1 MIKNFTPLKFDT
13 LDHPITYFRPRQ
25 QMPERVKN
33 SDPAVD
39 CMTDL
44 RQVAL
49 LMVSPTT
56 PLNLA
61 LERMVKG
68 GVRMLLVVDPDGHV
82 RGVITSR
89 DIQGEKP
96 LKIMEKTGGTRD
108 ELLVRDIMTMRGKL
122 NVLMMDDVLG
132 AKVGDII
139 ATLKQVDRQH
149 AMVVD
154 TDPDSGQL
162 ALRGIFSLSQ
172 IGRQLGLAIQ
182 PSEKATTF
190 ADLEQALNRP

>member
-25 QMPERVKN
+25 QMPERVKD

-96 LKIMEKTGGTRD
+96 LKIMEKMGGTRD

-182 PSEKATTF
+182 SSEKATTF

>member
-1 MIKNFTPLKFDT
+1 
-13 LDHPITYFRPRQ
+13 
-25 QMPERVKN
+25 
-33 SDPAVD
+33 
-39 CMTDL
+39 
-44 RQVAL
+44 
-49 LMVSPTT
+49 
-56 PLNLA
+56 LNLA

-96 LKIMEKTGGTRD
+96 LKIMEKSGGTRD

>member
-13 LDHPITYFRPRQ
+13 LDHPVTYFRPRQ
-25 QMPERVKN
+25 QMPERVKD